1 MLNKFWIW
9 YNRHLTLNVSIAGGL
24 FVLQLIHLTW
34 LTLHVVLFRLTGT
47 SYWNPSPFWQNII
60 IVVDYTEIPALLGTS
75 LIYIN
80 EIRQKGFNIKPV
92 WYLIALN
99 IQYLHIFWITDEFV
113 AQTFIGETA
122 GPLVALPAWLA
133 WIAIMIDYLELP
145 VIFETFGKMLDLL
158 KGEKSLKKLSEVL
171 KD

>member
-1 MLNKFWIW
+1 MFSKFWIW
-9 YNRHLTLNVSIAGGL
+9 YNKHLTLNVSIAASL
-24 FVLQLIHLTW
+24 FILQLIHLTW
-34 LTLHVVLFRLTGT
+34 LTLHVVLYRLSGT

-80 EIRQKGFNIKPV
+80 EIRKNGFKIKPA
-92 WYLIALN
+92 WYIFALN
-99 IQYLHIFWITDEFV
+99 IQLVHIFWITDEFV
-113 AQTFIGETA
+113 AQTFIGENA

-133 WIAIMIDYLELP
+133 WLAILIDYLELP